1 MSLRITAAAVAASAF
16 LVACGTDGPI
26 GGGSPQPQP
35 ASSQV
40 TTVVVSPLTS
50 LATVGDTLRLA
61 ASTRDTSGTPL
72 LGRVVAWSSEAPSIA
87 IVSATGLVTAM
98 SAGSVRIS
106 ALSEGRSGTATITIT
121 R

>member
-1 MSLRITAAAVAASAF
+1 MSLRIATLAAATF
-16 LVACGTDGPI
+16 LVACGSDGPI
-26 GGGSPQPQP
+26 GSGTEQPKA

-50 LATVGDTLRLA
+50 LVAVGDTLRLA

-72 LGRVVAWSSEAPSIA
+72 LGRVVAWSSESPSIA

-98 SAGSVRIS
+98 SVGSVRIT
-106 ALSEGRSGTATITIT
+106 ALSEGRSGIATITTT